1 MIFHSKETLRTILNQ
16 VSDSV
21 QLYDIHGRILY
32 FNGKTSDLLLY
43 SNEELKDKNISD
55 LFPEFSD
62 QAKWLTLL
70 DDLDTQKSQTH
81 EYKIQT
87 KFGNRYPAKVKT
99 TAIDLDGEKSILFLF
114 NVDFNLK
121 STPTTKPKSIL
132 EILETSANISEYLL
146 NNDSYEEAI
155 NQALELLGKTIQID
169 RIYIFENH
177 WKEEKEGLCCSL
189 KYEWVNTGIS
199 KQIHNPILQN
209 FYFERDYFLFFD
221 PLNKGEI
228 INLHVKNIP
237 SVYRP
242 SLELQSIVSMLIIP
256 IHIKDRFWG
265 IIEFNSC
272 TFEREWS
279 EDEISFL
286 KTTANTLGMF
296 IEKCE
301 SLKAL
306 EDLVKEKETLLSE
319 LHHRTKNNLA
329 IISGIIDLQNGFSDN
344 PEVLAYSDTIRER
357 IQNIALIHEQLSSTG
372 KFSQLSFFEYLDLL
386 IRKLE
391 VNYIKDKTLHKTLQ
405 IESFYITDLSQMV
418 SVGILLNEILLNAF
432 KHAFRNSSSPK
443 LLIEAKKINNSIY
456 IRIKDNG
463 PGIKDKENIF
473 DSNTTVGMRIIHGL
487 LNQLR
492 AKFTVNTNEG
502 TEYLIQLD
510 TLKTI
515 DQ

>member
-1 MIFHSKETLRTILNQ
+1 
-16 VSDSV
+16 
-21 QLYDIHGRILY
+21 
-32 FNGKTSDLLLY
+32 
-43 SNEELKDKNISD
+43 
-55 LFPEFSD
+55 
-62 QAKWLTLL
+62 
-70 DDLDTQKSQTH
+70 
-81 EYKIQT
+81 
-87 KFGNRYPAKVKT
+87 
-99 TAIDLDGEKSILFLF
+99 
-114 NVDFNLK
+114 
-121 STPTTKPKSIL
+121 
-132 EILETSANISEYLL
+132 
-146 NNDSYEEAI
+146 
-155 NQALELLGKTIQID
+155 
-169 RIYIFENH
+169 
-177 WKEEKEGLCCSL
+177 
-189 KYEWVNTGIS
+189 
-199 KQIHNPILQN
+199 
-209 FYFERDYFLFFD
+209 
-221 PLNKGEI
+221 
-228 INLHVKNIP
+228 
-237 SVYRP
+237 
-242 SLELQSIVSMLIIP
+242 
-256 IHIKDRFWG
+256 
-265 IIEFNSC
+265 
-272 TFEREWS
+272 
-279 EDEISFL
+279 
-286 KTTANTLGMF
+286 MF

-432 KHAFRNSSSPK
+432 KHAFRNSSYPK